1 MAQGCVL
8 AAGAHPDDIEI
19 MMAGTFL
26 LLGNAGWKLHY
37 LNVGNG
43 SCGSAT
49 LAADQIAA
57 VRLGEARRAAQM
69 AGAVFHEPIA
79 RDIEIFYE
87 PKLLAQLGALVR
99 EIKPDILLT
108 HSPVDYMEDHQ
119 NTSRL
124 LVTAAFCRSIP
135 NYPTDPPRPVTTQD
149 MAVYH
154 TLPWGLTDQLRN
166 EVKPDFY
173 LDISSVIEQKR
184 SMLACHESQKSWLD
198 ATQGY
203 ENYLDTMVETARAI
217 GRKSGRFEFAEGWRR
232 HQHIGFGPE
241 DYDPLREAL
250 AGYAYEPETDA
261 G

>member
-1 MAQGCVL
+1 MGQGCVL

-19 MMAGTFL
+19 MMAGAFL
-26 LLGNAGWKLHY
+26 LLGRAGWNLHY

-43 SCGSAT
+43 SCGSNS
-49 LAADQIAA
+49 LSADEIAE
-57 VRLGEARRAAQM
+57 VRLEEAKQAARM
-69 AGAVFHEPIA
+69 AGAVFHAPFT
-79 RDIEIFYE
+79 RDLEVFYE
-87 PKLLAQLGALVR
+87 PKLLARLGALVR

-124 LVTAAFCRSIP
+124 MVTAAFSRTIP

-166 EVKPDFY
+166 EILPDFY
-173 LDISSVIEQKR
+173 LDIASVIEQKR
-184 SMLACHESQKSWLD
+184 SMLACHESQRSWLD
-198 ATQGY
+198 ASQGF
-203 ENYLDTMVETARAI
+203 ENYLDTMVDAARGI
-217 GRKSGRFEFAEGWRR
+217 GKKSGRFELAEGWRR

-250 AGYAYEPETDA
+250 CDFIYQP
-261 G
+261 